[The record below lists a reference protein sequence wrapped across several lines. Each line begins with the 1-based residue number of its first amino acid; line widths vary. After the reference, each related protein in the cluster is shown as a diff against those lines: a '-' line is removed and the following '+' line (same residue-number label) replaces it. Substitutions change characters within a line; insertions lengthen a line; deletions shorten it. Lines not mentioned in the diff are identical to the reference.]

1 MKIRRLLLL
10 TIIGLLSNFG
20 KEIVES
26 RTKLMKIMYLVQKEK
41 NRTVERIIGTSE
53 PYTFEWYLFGPFS
66 KEVLDDLD
74 LLEEENLINIIPVE
88 KELYIQYD
96 FKLTDKG
103 KRELKAFL
111 ERLNSEDIRELEN
124 YVKKFKN
131 MSLKQIKQYVYRKY
145 L

>member
-1 MKIRRLLLL
+1 MKNRRFFLLMIL
-10 TIIGLLSNFG
+10 GLLSNFG

-26 RTKLMKIMYLVQKEK
+26 RTKLMKIVYLVQKEK
-41 NRTVERIIGTSE
+41 SRIVERIIGVSE

-66 KEVLDDLD
+66 KEVLDDLE
-74 LLEEENLINIIPVE
+74 LLENENLINIIPEE
-88 KELYIQYD
+88 KELYIQYN

-103 KRELKAFL
+103 RKELEAFL
-111 ERLNSEDIRELEN
+111 KKLNPEDIKELEN